1 MIEKIYHFDRFVTL
15 AVNGPH
21 TPLQDDICLILSSK
35 FFFFG
40 VVVLFLICLSC
51 RKKVRFGSREYR
63 TEWKLVL
70 LSAVF
75 VAAAFAA
82 SDIIAHEYIKPLVR
96 RLRPG
101 YDPWIQSL
109 VWTPAGRG
117 GIYTFVSN
125 HAANS
130 FGFATLS
137 ALILRNRFYTFMIFL
152 TGAAVCYSRIYLAR
166 HFLTDTLGGA
176 VLGIILGFIFY
187 GLLAVAVRNLFT
199 DRRFRAITGL
209 R

>member
-1 MIEKIYHFDRFVTL
+1 MLEKIYRLDRFVTL
-15 AVNGPH
+15 AVNGSH
-21 TPLQDDICLILSSK
+21 TPLQDDICLILSNK
-35 FFFFG
+35 YFFFG
-40 VVVLFLICLSC
+40 VVILFLICLSC

-75 VAAAFAA
+75 ITAAFAV
-82 SDIIAHEYIKPLVR
+82 SDIVAHQYIKPLVG

-101 YDPWIQSL
+101 YDPWIHGL
-109 VWTPAGRG
+109 VRTPAGRG
-117 GIYTFVSN
+117 GVYTFVSN

-152 TGAAVCYSRIYLAR
+152 TSAAVCYSRIYLAR
-166 HFLTDTLGGA
+166 HFLTDVLGGA
-176 VLGIILGFIFY
+176 IFGIVTGLVVY
-187 GLLAVAVRNLFT
+187 GLLSIAVRNMFT